1 MKPYVKPQLFI
12 ESYELS
18 QHVAKCGWDINA
30 SVGSCTASWDPDP
43 NSDTDSD
50 MGFVLFSGDL
60 PCTVT
65 PAQREEYCYTT
76 GTDGNNLFN
85 S

>member
-18 QHVAKCGWDINA
+18 QHVAACGWDMNQADKYSCAAVGDEDFGNSSEVRLFNTDDNA
-30 SVGSCTASWDPDP
+30 ACNMNDIRYCYMNA
-43 NSDTDSD
+43 
-50 MGFVLFSGDL
+50 
-60 PCTVT
+60 TVT
-65 PAQREEYCYTT
+65 DE
-76 GTDGNNLFN
+76 GKKLFN